1 MVSQLNTARPA
12 RTQTPR
18 YEDRFVVLTAAYTVN
33 YDNDD
38 GKVFVLD
45 NATGFAVTL
54 PPALGKGFKCRFI
67 FKTTVTSGSQ
77 TIVAAGSDK
86 MNGFAHL
93 TGAAAADLGGFNTT
107 AGTATTITMD
117 GSTRGGFAGDVVEV
131 EDLILAVWHAR
142 IYGHATST
150 VATPFS

>member
-18 YEDRFVVLTAAYTVN
+18 YEDRFVTLTAAYVVD
-33 YDNDD
+33 YDKDD

-45 NATGFAVTL
+45 LATGFQVTL
-54 PPALGKGFKCRFI
+54 PPALGKGFKCRFVV
-67 FKTTVTSGSQ
+67 KTTASGGNY

-86 MNGFAHL
+86 LNGFAHL
-93 TGAAAADLGGFNTT
+93 PGDDAAALAGWATA

-117 GSTRGGFAGDVVEV
+117 GSTRGGFAGDLVEV
-131 EDLILAVWHAR
+131 EDLISAVWHVR
-142 IYGHATST
+142 LYGHSSGTE
-150 VATPFS
+150 ATPFS